1 MKVKIAYTVDLDN
14 IPIETAKMLENFSP
28 KIEKFSNALEECKK
42 QVILEDIT
50 NAIKSLEEMNKAVYE
65 CSLIV
70 GDCYSILLDYV
81 STKFPS
87 PEVSQDA
94 TEEG

>member
-14 IPIETAKMLENFSP
+14 IPVETAKMLENFSP
-28 KIEKFSNALEECKK
+28 KIKKFTNALEECKK
-42 QVILEDIT
+42 QVISEDIT
-50 NAIKSLEEMNKAVYE
+50 NAVKSLEEMNNSIYE

-70 GDCYSILLDYV
+70 GDCYSILTDYIK
-81 STKFPS
+81 TKFPNLEAS
-87 PEVSQDA
+87 DDP